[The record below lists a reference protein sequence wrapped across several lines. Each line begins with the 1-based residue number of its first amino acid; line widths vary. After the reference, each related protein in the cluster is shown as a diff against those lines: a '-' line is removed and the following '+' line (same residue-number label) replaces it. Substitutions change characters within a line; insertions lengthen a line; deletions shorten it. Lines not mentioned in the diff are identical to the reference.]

1 MYSQG
6 FSPRNHM
13 TIPTSH
19 PRLSGPCSYMDRCAN
34 TSQATSSARFVIR
47 YVRWLQAP
55 VPKDSR
61 RSTVVFERYSMGPMS
76 KALLNLN
83 TTHRLRNMETQKGW
97 TAHLHTPTHLFGKAD
112 NRGLDGADAAPH
124 RRRLDLNQL
133 RRAGAV
139 IRRQVLHQ
147 ELKRRASPPQ
157 HRERGTNTGTRCGRE
172 NVREAAQ
179 RLR

>member
-1 MYSQG
+1 MQLHGSLRQHITSYKFRQVCDSLRSLATGSRAQG
-6 FSPRNHM
+6 LTTEHRSLR
-13 TIPTSH
+13 TIQYGSDEQGPPQFKYHPQAQKHGNTKRLDCTS
-19 PRLSGPCSYMDRCAN
+19 
-34 TSQATSSARFVIR
+34 
-47 YVRWLQAP
+47 
-55 VPKDSR
+55 
-61 RSTVVFERYSMGPMS
+61 
-76 KALLNLN
+76 
-83 TTHRLRNMETQKGW
+83 TH
-97 TAHLHTPTHLFGKAD
+97 THLFGKAD

-157 HRERGTNTGTRCGRE
+157 HRERGTNTRTRCGRE